1 MPGDEERGRRQG
13 ERGEEKTK
21 QLNETLTPPSERY
34 NAIVIQ
40 ERFRFDQGFQRSKC
54 LVCSR

>member
-40 ERFRFDQGFQRSKC
+40 ERFHLDRGIH
-54 LVCSR
+54 